1 MTTDISFRDL
11 NNSDLE
17 FAVSANGNSR
27 DREKNA
33 GSQRWDYPTDPGLDS
48 TLQPPGAP
56 ASRDSSLHGGD
67 TAERQVSR

>member
-48 TLQPPGAP
+48 TLQPRRPRGIP
-56 ASRDSSLHGGD
+56 ASMEETLRKD
-67 TAERQVSR
+67 R